1 MTPSHAELTVWY
13 LAVVL
18 VVSQA
23 SAWAARLSEGS
34 RLQTLAQRLFFAC
47 LALVGA
53 STMISLW
60 WGPGCC
66 VLSGFSLAGM
76 AVVATWDLGSARR
89 AAA

>member
-13 LAVVL
+13 LVSVL
-18 VVSQA
+18 IVGQA
-23 SAWAARLSEGS
+23 SAWSARVSEGS
-34 RLQTLAQRLFFAC
+34 RLQTLFQRLFFAC

-60 WGPGCC
+60 WGPCCC
-66 VLSGFSLAGM
+66 VLSGASLAGM
-76 AVVATWDLGSARR
+76 AVVATWDLRGSGR